1 MSRAVSSK
9 ADMGQIGR
17 DVLSAKTGGDLC
29 YSITSRGRAVPP
41 AWLNAVHSD
50 STDKDTRSA
59 DHYTGAA
66 SHMGS
71 IELANRFKL
80 SDFRPVHLFC
90 ERHHTSE
97 RRWIVTFG
105 DGQRELD

>member
-1 MSRAVSSK
+1 MIKALKSTNDESWSPALREWFFESSF
-9 ADMGQIGR
+9 ASG
-17 DVLSAKTGGDLC
+17 VLPLSASQFWQNSTLSQLKVRESTGLRPQVAGQD
-29 YSITSRGRAVPP
+29 
-41 AWLNAVHSD
+41 
-50 STDKDTRSA
+50 
-59 DHYTGAA
+59 
-66 SHMGS
+66 HMGS

>member
-1 MSRAVSSK
+1 MSENVAR
-9 ADMGQIGR
+9 
-17 DVLSAKTGGDLC
+17 
-29 YSITSRGRAVPP
+29 
-41 AWLNAVHSD
+41 SD
-50 STDKDTRSA
+50 SCTDKDTRSA

-66 SHMGS
+66 SQMGS
-71 IELANRFKL
+71 IELANRFEL

-90 ERHHTSE
+90 EPHHTSG

>member
-1 MSRAVSSK
+1 MMILS
-9 ADMGQIGR
+9 QI
-17 DVLSAKTGGDLC
+17 AMAF
-29 YSITSRGRAVPP
+29 TSPLP
-41 AWLNAVHSD
+41 AGERSD
-50 STDKDTRSA
+50 R
-59 DHYTGAA
+59 
-66 SHMGS
+66 
-71 IELANRFKL
+71 IELANRFEL

>member
-1 MSRAVSSK
+1 M
-9 ADMGQIGR
+9 
-17 DVLSAKTGGDLC
+17 LSIHFRFPRKTGSDLC
-29 YSITSRGRAVPP
+29 YSITSSARASGSTGMSENV
-41 AWLNAVHSD
+41 AHSD
-50 STDKDTRSA
+50 SCTDKDTRSA
-59 DHYTGAA
+59 DHYTAAA
-66 SHMGS
+66 SQMGS

-80 SDFRPVHLFC
+80 SDFRSVHLFC